1 MTTSTPLIS
10 RQNDDGM
17 TVQQKNIYCSHLQQ
31 LGDGLVKFKTT
42 PRASQYPKNGC
53 THYAYVELAD
63 GLDYCLS
70 LEGHLVDV
78 ITTAPQNEWVRV
90 DVEGSQDVPTVLTIS
105 ATPQPNGAV
114 QEQEEDAPAQTR
126 RDAIQ
131 QWHKEETGDEPPPDL
146 LPPATP
152 APTVDGTTGPDL
164 LASAWHHV
172 APLVAASYPEASP
185 EAKLDAISRL
195 ASTLFI
201 HATRR

>member
-10 RQNDDGM
+10 RKNDDGM

-42 PRASQYPKNGC
+42 PRQSQYQKNGC

-70 LEGHLVDV
+70 LEEHLVDV
-78 ITTAPQNEWVRV
+78 VTAAPQNTWVRV

-114 QEQEEDAPAQTR
+114 QEQEEGPAPDVLPEDKPT
-126 RDAIQ
+126 D
-131 QWHKEETGDEPPPDL
+131 P
-146 LPPATP
+146 PPATP
-152 APTVDGTTGPDL
+152 PPTVNGTTGPDM
-164 LASAWHHV
+164 LASAWDHAV
-172 APLVAASYPEASP
+172 LLVENMYGQASLEAR
-185 EAKLDAISRL
+185 LDAISRL